1 MLFAVQRCIAQ
12 RIVIIKHIKS
22 VNVVGTISDDDNYDE
37 EVLMTSE
44 SEEWN
49 GLKS

>member
-1 MLFAVQRCIAQ
+1 MYWAKNCHH
-12 RIVIIKHIKS
+12 KTNIKS
-22 VNVVGTISDDDNYDE
+22 VNVAGTISDDDNYD

>member
-1 MLFAVQRCIAQ
+1 MYWAKNCHH
-12 RIVIIKHIKS
+12 KTNIKS
-22 VNVVGTISDDDNYDE
+22 VNVAGTISDDDNYDE

-49 GLKS
+49 GN